1 MTDTQN
7 GQGSPNAL
15 GPGRF
20 LHPWV
25 TEAAPRAKSCDAGR
39 VSQLRPGAGRRR
51 PPVAGAGPTRAR
63 WLHPDNRR
71 VLIVDD
77 DEGIHDDFT
86 EILLPRAARGNDDLA
101 TAFVGREERQD
112 DFLPDFELLHAC
124 SGEQAYEMVRRGRE
138 SGRPVAAAF
147 VDIGMPPGM
156 NGVDTLRR
164 MRAVDAEVEIVLMT
178 AYTDKSLSAIVGD
191 MELLHKLLYLRK
203 PFAREEIQQI
213 TLSLVEKWNVA
224 RELAEK
230 QRQLVSSHGWLAT
243 VLDAAGDAIAMYD
256 VSERLV
262 FANRSYE
269 DLVGASEAELREMG
283 PQEVAAYVRQ
293 RLRELR
299 LDDAGRGFF
308 IVVVDGAVEPVGVQT
323 MPEQRLFQRSQTPV
337 RDERRSVIGDLYAY
351 RDVSAAIEAERMKAE
366 VVRLRG
372 ELVTADG

>member
-1 MTDTQN
+1 M
-7 GQGSPNAL
+7 
-15 GPGRF
+15 
-20 LHPWV
+20 
-25 TEAAPRAKSCDAGR
+25 
-39 VSQLRPGAGRRR
+39 
-51 PPVAGAGPTRAR
+51 
-63 WLHPDNRR
+63 
-71 VLIVDD
+71 LIVDGD
-77 DEGIHDDFT
+77 QGIHDDFT
-86 EILLPRAARGNDDLA
+86 EILLPRAAGAGDDLA
-101 TAFVGREERQD
+101 TAFMGREERQD

-124 SGEQAYEMVRRGRE
+124 SGEQAYEIVRRGRE

-156 NGVDTLRR
+156 DGVDTIRR
-164 MRAVDAEVEIVLMT
+164 MRAVDAEIEIVLMT

-256 VSERLV
+256 VSKRLV

-269 DLVGASEAELREMG
+269 DLVGASEAELRKMA
-283 PQEVAAYVRQ
+283 PQELAAYVRQ

-308 IVVVDGAVEPVGVQT
+308 IVVDGAVEPVGVRT
-323 MPEQRLFQRSQTPV
+323 RPEQRLFQRSQTPV

-372 ELVTADG
+372 ELVTADA